1 MASENWKTCEQ
12 CGAPFISRN
21 SRMVYCCDACRRTAQ
36 NERRKKKK
44 AMARALRN
52 GSIGPWVDP
61 WARQGLSEDDEHT
74 IWGNALLD
82 PLPAK

>member
-1 MASENWKTCEQ
+1 MRTVRNAVHQPEQ
-12 CGAPFISRN
+12 PQGVLLRCLSTDGAER
-21 SRMVYCCDACRRTAQ
+21 AAQ
-36 NERRKKKK
+36 NERRKEEK

-52 GSIGPWVDP
+52 RSIGPWVDP